1 MKTSLSI
8 LSLALAAA
16 LSFNAQAYDAAI
28 AAKIDPVVSQLDHAG
43 LLKGGCKVESQDVL
57 KTLAAGKEKVTL
69 LDVRTPAEAKVVA
82 LSHPAALHIPV
93 DTLFKPENLN
103 KLPRDGR
110 IFVVCHSGNRAA
122 AATALLSAAGFTN
135 VSYVN
140 GGLISLVT
148 NLTPRT
154 VPVE

>member
-1 MKTSLSI
+1 MKKTLTV
-8 LSLALAAA
+8 LSLALATA
-16 LSFNAQAYDAAI
+16 LSFNAQAYDAEM
-28 AAKIDPVVSQLDHAG
+28 AAKIDPVASHLDHAG
-43 LLKGGCKVESQDVL
+43 LLKGGCKVAPEDVL

-82 LSHPAALHIPV
+82 MSHPSALHIPI
-93 DTLFKPENLN
+93 DKLFKPENLA
-103 KLPRDGR
+103 KLPKDGR

-122 AATALLSAAGFTN
+122 AATALLSAIGFSN

-140 GGLISLVT
+140 GGLIGLVT
-148 NLTPRT
+148 NLTPKA